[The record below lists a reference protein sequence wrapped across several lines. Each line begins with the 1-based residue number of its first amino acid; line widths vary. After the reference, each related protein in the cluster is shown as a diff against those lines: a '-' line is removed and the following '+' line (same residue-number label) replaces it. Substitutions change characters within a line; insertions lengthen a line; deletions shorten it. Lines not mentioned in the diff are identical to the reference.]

1 MFDVRSSARRR
12 RLPPC
17 SDILR
22 LALTDHFYAIA
33 LMSSGC
39 ISWMRRNRTS
49 GSLRASRGHRGQK
62 RALFPKPERT
72 GSGFGISTAATAV
85 PARAMNSYFNPPVP
99 RGSQDHLQQRK
110 RRIFNADTRRNG
122 ERDAEEFLIPQGN
135 RPRVSG
141 VAFAHVVNSLGGMNG
156 VDSHLQW
163 FVTGSGRGWIRCGAG
178 FSPNA
183 PCDWAKAQATIAHDF
198 RHCIGKRRQ

>member
-22 LALTDHFYAIA
+22 LALTDHFDAIA

-39 ISWMRRNRTS
+39 ISWTRRNRTS
-49 GSLRASRGHRGQK
+49 GSLRASPGHRGQK

-85 PARAMNSYFNPPVP
+85 PARAMNSCLALLCGGKPKPASAAKATYFP
-99 RGSQDHLQQRK
+99 R
-110 RRIFNADTRRNG
+110 
-122 ERDAEEFLIPQGN
+122 RDAEEWREG
-135 RPRVSG
+135 RRG
-141 VAFAHVVNSLGGMNG
+141 VFNSPGQ
-156 VDSHLQW
+156 SP
-163 FVTGSGRGWIRCGAG
+163 GS
-178 FSPNA
+178 
-183 PCDWAKAQATIAHDF
+183 F
-198 RHCIGKRRQ
+198 RRCIGTHRQ